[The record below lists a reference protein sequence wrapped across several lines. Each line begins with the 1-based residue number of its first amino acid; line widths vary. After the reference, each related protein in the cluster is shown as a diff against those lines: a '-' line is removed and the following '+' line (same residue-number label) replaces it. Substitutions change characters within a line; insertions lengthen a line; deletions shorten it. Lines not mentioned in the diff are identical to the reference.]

1 MVSRRQLV
9 GAGPDIAGALQ
20 HFKTGAG
27 NRELYPALGL
37 VAGDI
42 GQHLAVGHQP
52 FPAGGIQVLRQVR
65 EKQQGPPAA
74 AADDGICLSTS
85 IRNDQNGSSM
95 VLSSRTMGWAG
106 LSLGIFHPT
115 SWAVSAIMTGFT
127 GSDRVKRYTSNR
139 DTRPSLRQIARRLY
153 SPSLWGARGRR

>member
-1 MVSRRQLV
+1 MRVVSRRQLV

-65 EKQQGPPAA
+65 GNNKALRAA
-74 AADDGICLSTS
+74 AAD
-85 IRNDQNGSSM
+85 NGNLF
-95 VLSSRTMGWAG
+95 VHLNQ
-106 LSLGIFHPT
+106 
-115 SWAVSAIMTGFT
+115 
-127 GSDRVKRYTSNR
+127 K
-139 DTRPSLRQIARRLY
+139 
-153 SPSLWGARGRR
+153 